1 MKKIFIITTF
11 LFLTFAGNSQE
22 LICNV
27 SIVSNQIP
35 GTNKQVFQTLQKAI
49 YEFMNNRPWTSN
61 VFENEERIECNML
74 FNLKEK
80 IGTDEYKGTLQIQ
93 SRRPVFNSSYN
104 SVLFNYIDNDLDIR
118 YEEFQPLD
126 FNENTYQSGLT
137 SILAYYA
144 NIILGLDYDSYSL
157 EGGTEYFHK
166 AEKIVNNAQ
175 NASESGWRA
184 SDSRTRRNRY
194 WLVEN
199 ILNED
204 YAPVREFIY
213 KYHRLGLDRMDAQT
227 SIARA
232 DMAEDLKLLQKIK
245 REKPDPYM
253 QFLQVIFDAK
263 SDEFVNVFSQ
273 SPQDEKSRV
282 LQLLIEID
290 PSNKSK
296 YEKIMK

>member
-1 MKKIFIITTF
+1 MKKIFIITVLF
-11 LFLTFAGNSQE
+11 FLTFAGYSQE

-27 SIVSNQIP
+27 SVVSSQIP

-49 YEFMNNRPWTSN
+49 YEFMNNQPWTNN

-74 FNLKEK
+74 FNFKEK

-93 SRRPVFNSSYN
+93 SRRPVYNTSYN
-104 SVLFNYIDNDLDIR
+104 TVLFNYIDNDLDIR
-118 YEEFQPLD
+118 YVEFQPLNFD
-126 FNENTYQSGLT
+126 ENTYQSGLT

-144 NIILGLDYDSYSL
+144 YIILGLDYDSFSP
-157 EGGTEYFHK
+157 EGGTPYFQK
-166 AEKIVNNAQ
+166 AERIVTNAQ

-213 KYHRLGLDRMDAQT
+213 KYHRQGLDRMDAQT
-227 SIARA
+227 GVARS
-232 DMAEDLKLLQKIK
+232 DMVEDLKLLQKVK
-245 REKPDPYM
+245 RDKPDPYM
-253 QFLQVIFDAK
+253 QFLQIVFDAK
-263 SDEFVNVFSQ
+263 SDEFVNVFSE
-273 SPQDEKSRV
+273 SPQDEKLRV
-282 LQLLIEID
+282 YQLLLEID
-290 PSNKSK
+290 PTNKSK
-296 YEKIMK
+296 YEKIIK

>member
-1 MKKIFIITTF
+1 MKKIFIITAF
-11 LFLTFAGNSQE
+11 LFLTFTGYSQE

-27 SIVSNQIP
+27 SIVSSQIQ

-49 YEFMNNRPWTSN
+49 YEFMNNRTWTSN

-80 IGTDEYKGTLQIQ
+80 VGTDEYKGTLQIQ

-118 YEEFQPLD
+118 YVEFQPLD
-126 FNENTYQSGLT
+126 FNENIYQSGLT

-144 NIILGLDYDSYSL
+144 YIILGLDYDSYSL
-157 EGGTEYFHK
+157 EGGTEYFQK
-166 AEKIVNNAQ
+166 AERIVTNAQ

-227 SIARA
+227 GIARA
-232 DMAEDLKLLQKIK
+232 DMVEDLKLLQKIK

-296 YEKIMK
+296 YEKITK

>member
-1 MKKIFIITTF
+1 MRKILLITGL
-11 LFLTFAGNSQE
+11 LFVAFTGHSQE

-27 SIVSNQIP
+27 SIVSNQIQ

-49 YEFMNNRPWTSN
+49 YEFMNTRPWTNN
-61 VFENEERIECNML
+61 VFESEERIECNML

-93 SRRPVFNSSYN
+93 SRRPVYNSSYN
-104 SVLFNYIDNDLDIR
+104 TVLFNYIDNDLDFR
-118 YEEFQPLD
+118 YVEFQPLD
-126 FNENTYQSGLT
+126 FNENVYQSGLT

-144 NIILGLDYDSYSL
+144 YIILGLDYDSFSL
-157 EGGTEYFHK
+157 EGGTQYFQK
-166 AEKIVNNAQ
+166 AERVVMNAQ
-175 NASESGWRA
+175 NAAESGWRA

-213 KYHRLGLDRMDAQT
+213 KYHRLGLDRMDGQT
-227 SIARA
+227 NIARA
-232 DMAEDLKLLQKIK
+232 DMVEDLKLLQQVK

-253 QFLQVIFDAK
+253 HFLQVVFDAK

-273 SPQDEKSRV
+273 SPQDEKNRV
-282 LQLLIEID
+282 YQLLIEVD
-290 PSNKSK
+290 PTNKSK
-296 YEKIMK
+296 YEKIIK